1 MYKLQKKKKQY
12 ETKLVQGFKLE
23 KGKCCYEQHYMM
35 MKFLYLFP
43 VRCLIAMICEE
54 SFRS

>member
-23 KGKCCYEQHYMM
+23 KGKCCYE
-35 MKFLYLFP
+35 
-43 VRCLIAMICEE
+43 
-54 SFRS
+54 